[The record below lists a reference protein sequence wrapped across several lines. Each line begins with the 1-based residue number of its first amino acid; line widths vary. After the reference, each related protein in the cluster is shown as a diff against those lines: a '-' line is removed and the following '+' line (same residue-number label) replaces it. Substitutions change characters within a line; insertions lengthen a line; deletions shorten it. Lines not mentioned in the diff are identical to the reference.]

1 MQFDILFKVHEYQ
14 GTLMCLII
22 LLVINLVS
30 TTLKKYFYEYIADFN
45 FVISDEYYDKC
56 KKTFACA
63 LKSLNKI

>member
-30 TTLKKYFYEYIADFN
+30 TTLKKYFYEYVADL
-45 FVISDEYYDKC
+45 SDEYHDIC
-56 KKTFACA
+56 
-63 LKSLNKI
+63 NKNICISYIL